1 MITIFP
7 QYRFLQLPV
16 PVSLL
21 LSSESG
27 TWWRAKN
34 QQNRALS
41 PSTVRRYC
49 YLDYASRGASL

>member
-21 LSSESG
+21 LSTENG
-27 TWWRAKN
+27 TRRKGKN
-34 QQNRALS
+34 QQNRAFP
-41 PSTVRRYC
+41 PSTVRGNC
-49 YLDYASRGASL
+49 YLDSGYRGALL